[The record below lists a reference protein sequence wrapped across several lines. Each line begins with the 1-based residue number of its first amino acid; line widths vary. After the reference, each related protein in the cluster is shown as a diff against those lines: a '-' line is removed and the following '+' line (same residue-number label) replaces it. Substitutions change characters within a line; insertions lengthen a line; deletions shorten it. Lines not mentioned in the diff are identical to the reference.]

1 MSTQRASFAYVG
13 DALDAAGLRLAG
25 ALVWSP
31 APGAEASALRE
42 ARAVADLVLLTA
54 EVAERL
60 PRDELEAALQAARP
74 FTVLLPEAGRPSAAD
89 PAERVRAQLGLE
101 RQAPA

>member
-1 MSTQRASFAYVG
+1 MSTQRAGFAYVG
-13 DALDAAGLRLAG
+13 DALDAAGMRLAG

-31 APGAEASALRE
+31 TPGDEATAVRE
-42 ARAVADLVLLTA
+42 ARAAADVVLLTA
-54 EVAERL
+54 AVGERL

-74 FTVLLPEAGRPSAAD
+74 FTVLIPEAGRPCAAD

>member
-1 MSTQRASFAYVG
+1 MSTQRATFAYVG
-13 DALDAAGLRLAG
+13 DALDAAGMRLAG

-31 APGAEASALRE
+31 APGDEATAAVRRTTSA
-42 ARAVADLVLLTA
+42 A
-54 EVAERL
+54 VAERL

-74 FTVLLPEAGRPSAAD
+74 FTVLIPEAGRPCAAD